1 MKLFKV
7 LSIAAIAAGILY
19 IQALDPY
26 SAQQPN
32 REVADYRVLEE
43 RDSWPVAETRL
54 LSASSGRVEASDIA
68 QDYAAKRPDVAAL
81 KIEVLNESRK
91 PIARAAYC
99 FETDGISETKLSPG
113 ERRFEHGEEL
123 EDSDTP
129 PMD

>member
-7 LSIAAIAAGILY
+7 LSVAAIAAGILY

-26 SAQQPN
+26 SAQQSN
-32 REVADYRVLEE
+32 SEVADYRVLEE

-54 LSASSGRVEASDIA
+54 LSASSGRAEASDIS
-68 QDYAAKRPDVAAL
+68 QDYAAKRPDAAGL

-91 PIARAAYC
+91 PLARAVYC
-99 FETDGISETKLSPG
+99 FETDAISETTLSLG
-113 ERRFEHGEEL
+113 ERRFEYGEEL

>member
-7 LSIAAIAAGILY
+7 LSIATIAAGILC

-26 SAQQPN
+26 SAEQPN
-32 REVADYRVLEE
+32 GEVADYRVLEE

-54 LSASSGRVEASDIA
+54 LSASSGRAEASDVA
-68 QDYAAKRPDVAAL
+68 QDYAAKRPDAAAI
-81 KIEVLNESRK
+81 KIEMVNESQK

-99 FETDGISETKLSPG
+99 FETNGVEGTKLPPG
-113 ERRFEHGEEL
+113 ERRFEYGEEL